1 MKRILIWVLIL
12 QFATGHN
19 MLAEVLRMPSL
30 VEHYREHLQET
41 PELSFLAFLGEHY
54 LNVQHRHQN
63 DAHTQLPLHCSHI
76 ALAESALPQALP
88 FVMLS
93 PLPELSNRSSLPTD
107 HVSLTSGDYKSGLF
121 RPPIQVVV

>member
-1 MKRILIWVLIL
+1 
-12 QFATGHN
+12 
-19 MLAEVLRMPSL
+19 MPSL

-41 PELSFLAFLGEHY
+41 PGLSVLVFLGEHY

-93 PLPELSNRSSLPTD
+93 FLPDPSNRSSLPSSDAMLLSSD
-107 HVSLTSGDYKSGLF
+107 HASGLF
-121 RPPIQVVV
+121 RPPIQVVA